1 MVALAHSLD
10 LFLLKKNNNTTQ
22 HHRVTQEADTAPLQL
37 RAEKMKKIL
46 SLDITE
52 STFAARNTNFMPIK
66 DENWV
71 KSPVLQKSHDTVTQ
85 MTGVNS
91 GS

>member
-10 LFLLKKNNNTTQ
+10 LFLLKNTTTTQ
-22 HHRVTQEADTAPLQL
+22 HDRVTQEADTAPLQL

-52 STFAARNTNFMPIK
+52 FTFAAKNTNFMPIK

-71 KSPVLQKSHDTVTQ
+71 KLPVLQKSHDTVTQ
-85 MTGVNS
+85 MTWVNS